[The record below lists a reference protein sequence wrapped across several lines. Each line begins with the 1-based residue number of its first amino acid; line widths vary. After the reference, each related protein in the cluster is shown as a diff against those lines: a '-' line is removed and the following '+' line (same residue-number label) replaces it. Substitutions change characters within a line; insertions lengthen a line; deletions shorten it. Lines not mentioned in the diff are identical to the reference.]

1 MQHIWCV
8 GCGIMSVCACFVG
21 FLDLFLS
28 LLMGWMIYIIGFP
41 SRLQGEFQ
49 MLVPSHGKAV
59 HDYVQWIFPTDEASM
74 FNSAA
79 PLLSPEL
86 QAICRHD
93 EKIQDNFATW
103 FRRSVRYFCAN
114 VGCQCSCHKR
124 HIRSLFV
131 VFYSLKT
138 MFAYCFCWG

>member
-1 MQHIWCV
+1 
-8 GCGIMSVCACFVG
+8 
-21 FLDLFLS
+21 
-28 LLMGWMIYIIGFP
+28 MIYIIGFP
-41 SRLQGEFQ
+41 SGLQGEFQ

-93 EKIQDNFATW
+93 EKIQDNFDTW

-114 VGCQCSCHKR
+114 VGCQCSCLKR

-138 MFAYCFCWG
+138 MHAYCFCWG